1 MPHPKARRPRESCP
15 ADPVPAWQSRG
26 VSALR
31 SISLKLPLHGKAAKP
46 VSAPAWKLAQ
56 KARQSFL
63 SRDALLMPSKSPVL
77 LERGEQHC
85 PDRAQIRAET
95 RPQGGWGLRG
105 AQHTGLPRGQRASL
119 CTALGSLHH
128 VGGNPSPGLGG
139 LWAEEA
145 PSPYPQQKVTAAH
158 AVSECRGHEGYM
170 ATLPDAAPA
179 AWTDTPPSTPAP
191 EEEAR
196 QDSAQGSDPEM
207 CGNKYLNPTPRQRCL
222 LKMQVMPSIQNI

>member
-119 CTALGSLHH
+119 CAALGSLHH

-145 PSPYPQQKVTAAH
+145 PSPYPQQKATAAH

-170 ATLPDAAPA
+170 ATLPDTAPA
-179 AWTDTPPSTPAP
+179 AWTDTPRPHQRQRRRPGRTAPGAVTLRCVEINTSTPHP
-191 EEEAR
+191 
-196 QDSAQGSDPEM
+196 GK
-207 CGNKYLNPTPRQRCL
+207 G
-222 LKMQVMPSIQNI
+222 VF